1 MSTDV
6 SSWRICFESFEG
18 SVIMNW
24 TELIFNGTSLL
35 GLLWH
40 LGWKQPNPLER
51 FWVSF
56 CQALRNIPLQFW
68 SSETIQTLHLNLGFP
83 WGKAFIRRMTQFPY
97 PWPRQRLFLV
107 FSLRSKHLR
116 DPFVFSC
123 GCPRSI
129 FCLAWAQGF
138 NFYLT
143 LVVKRQGP

>member
-6 SSWRICFESFEG
+6 SSWRICFESLRALDYEL
-18 SVIMNW
+18 SW
-24 TELIFNGTSLL
+24 TDFQWYFTFGTSMTF
-35 GLLWH
+35 GL
-40 LGWKQPNPLER
+40 KKPNPLER

-56 CQALRNIPLQFW
+56 CQALRNIPLQFRG
-68 SSETIQTLHLNLGFP
+68 SETTQALYLNLGFP
-83 WGKAFIRRMTQFPY
+83 RGKAFIRRMTQFPY
-97 PWPRQRLFLV
+97 PWPRQSLFLV

-138 NFYLT
+138 NFYLI